1 MRRRTLSRL
10 AIAACALSLVAGIAP
25 AASASGGSASHA
37 HASGSAAYKRVG
49 YFTQW
54 GIYGRDFQVKD
65 LDTSGAAAK
74 LTHIN
79 YAFGNVSADG
89 KCFTGNVPGEA
100 DAWAD
105 YARPLDAAGSV
116 DGVADTDTQP
126 LAGNFN
132 QLRELKAKHPGLKVM
147 ISLGGWSWSTHFSDA
162 ARTAASRKAFVSSCI
177 DLYFKGNLPVDGAR
191 GGEGAAAGLFDGVD
205 IDWEWPGSAGDT
217 DTVYRPED
225 KRNFTALVH
234 EFRTQ
239 LDAYAKSTA
248 KEGKGRGHNSRPKH
262 YELSAFV
269 PTAPAKIDAGF
280 DVRRIMRDFD
290 FVNLQ
295 GYDFH
300 VSGEATTAQQS
311 ALYAKD
317 DFSVDQTVRD
327 WIKRGA
333 PARKLV
339 MGMPFYGQGWTGV
352 TGGGDGLGL
361 ARRGPRAR
369 HLGCGLRGLQGPQEA
384 GRIRH
389 IQDPSGCQE
398 RPRLAV
404 RRHDPVDVRRP
415 AGAAHQDVVHPS
427 ARSGRR
433 DVLVAGRGHGR
444 RRADDRRRPGPRSAL
459 GVPRRSPQGI
469 GQQRCGGGRRSGHPH
484 TFSDSRMPYGRDIRT
499 AAPRS

>member
-1 MRRRTLSRL
+1 MRRRTLTGLTTAAGAL
-10 AIAACALSLVAGIAP
+10 AMLAGLAP
-25 AASASGGSASHA
+25 AATAGPSAHDRGPDRHDRVYRS
-37 HASGSAAYKRVG
+37 VG

-54 GIYGRDFQVKD
+54 GVYGRDFQVKD
-65 LDTSGAAAK
+65 LDTSGTAAR

-79 YAFGNVSADG
+79 YAFGNVSAEG
-89 KCFTGNVPGEA
+89 RCFTGNVPGEA

-116 DGVADTDTQP
+116 DGVADTGTQP

-132 QLRELKAKHPGLKVM
+132 QLRELKAAHPGLKVM

-162 ARTAASRKAFVSSCI
+162 ARTAASRKALVSSCI
-177 DLYFKGNLPVDGAR
+177 DLYIKGNLPVDGAR
-191 GGEGAAAGLFDGVD
+191 GGEGAAAGLFDGID
-205 IDWEWPGSAGDT
+205 LDWEWPGSAGDT

-239 LDAYAKSTA
+239 LDAYARSA
-248 KEGKGRGHNSRPKH
+248 RH

-280 DVRRIMRDFD
+280 DVPRLMRDFD

-300 VSGEATTAQQS
+300 VSGETTTAQQS
-311 ALYAKD
+311 ALYAKG

-327 WIKRGA
+327 WIRRGA

-352 TGGGDGLGL
+352 TGGGDGLGRPATGPAPATWAAGYEDYKVLKKL
-361 ARRGPRAR
+361 AASGAYTVHRDVRNGHAWLFDGTTLWTYDDPQVLRAKTSYIR
-369 HLGCGLRGLQGPQEA
+369 ERGLGGAMFWSLDGDTDDGELMA
-384 GRIRH
+384 
-389 IQDPSGCQE
+389 
-398 RPRLAV
+398 AV
-404 RRHDPVDVRRP
+404 
-415 AGAAHQDVVHPS
+415 
-427 ARSGRR
+427 ARG
-433 DVLVAGRGHGR
+433 L
-444 RRADDRRRPGPRSAL
+444 
-459 GVPRRSPQGI
+459 
-469 GQQRCGGGRRSGHPH
+469 GGR
-484 TFSDSRMPYGRDIRT
+484 
-499 AAPRS
+499 

>member
-1 MRRRTLSRL
+1 MRRRTLTGL
-10 AIAACALSLVAGIAP
+10 TTAACALTLLAGLAP
-25 AASASGGSASHA
+25 AATAGPAGPTGHDRGPG
-37 HASGSAAYKRVG
+37 HHDRAYRTVG

-54 GIYGRDFQVKD
+54 GVYGRDFQVKD
-65 LDTSGAAAK
+65 LETSGTAEK

-79 YAFGNVSADG
+79 YAFGNVSAEG
-89 KCFTGNVPGEA
+89 RCFTGNVPGEA

-116 DGVADTDTQP
+116 DGVADTDTQA

-132 QLRELKAKHPGLKVM
+132 QLRELKAAHPGLKVM

-162 ARTAASRKAFVSSCI
+162 ARTAASRKALVSSCI
-177 DLYFKGNLPVDGAR
+177 DLYIKGDLPVDGAR
-191 GGEGAAAGLFDGVD
+191 GGDGAAAGLFDGID
-205 IDWEWPGSAGDT
+205 LDWEWPGSAGDT

-239 LDAYAKSTA
+239 LDAYAKS
-248 KEGKGRGHNSRPKH
+248 GRKGRAKH

-280 DVRRIMRDFD
+280 DVPRIMRDFD

-300 VSGEATTAQQS
+300 VSGEKSTAQQS
-311 ALYAKD
+311 ALYAKG

-327 WIKRGA
+327 WIRRGA

-352 TGGGDGLGL
+352 TGGGDGLGQPATAPAPATYAAGYEDYKALKKL
-361 ARRGPRAR
+361 ADSGRYTVHRDTRNGHAWLFDGTTLWTYDDPQVLRAKTSYIR
-369 HLGCGLRGLQGPQEA
+369 ERGLGGAMFWSLDGDTED
-384 GRIRH
+384 G
-389 IQDPSGCQE
+389 E
-398 RPRLAV
+398 LMTAV
-404 RRHDPVDVRRP
+404 DR
-415 AGAAHQDVVHPS
+415 GL
-427 ARSGRR
+427 GRR
-433 DVLVAGRGHGR
+433 
-444 RRADDRRRPGPRSAL
+444 
-459 GVPRRSPQGI
+459 
-469 GQQRCGGGRRSGHPH
+469 
-484 TFSDSRMPYGRDIRT
+484 
-499 AAPRS
+499 

>member
-1 MRRRTLSRL
+1 MRRRTLTGL
-10 AIAACALSLVAGIAP
+10 TTAACALALLAGLAP
-25 AASASGGSASHA
+25 AATAGPPA
-37 HASGSAAYKRVG
+37 HDRGPDRHGRAYRSVG

-54 GIYGRDFQVKD
+54 GVYGRDFQVKD
-65 LDTSGAAAK
+65 LDTSGAAAR

-79 YAFGNVSADG
+79 YAFGNVSAEG
-89 KCFTGNVPGEA
+89 RCFTGNVPGEA

-132 QLRELKAKHPGLKVM
+132 QLRELKAAHPGLKVM

-162 ARTAASRKAFVSSCI
+162 ARTAASRKALVSSCI
-177 DLYFKGNLPVDGAR
+177 DLYIKGDLPVDGAR
-191 GGEGAAAGLFDGVD
+191 GEGAAAGLFDGID
-205 IDWEWPGSAGDT
+205 LDWEWPGSAGDT

-239 LDAYAKSTA
+239 LDAHAKSA
-248 KEGKGRGHNSRPKH
+248 RKGKPKH

-280 DVRRIMRDFD
+280 DVPRIMRDFD

-300 VSGEATTAQQS
+300 VSGETTTAQQS
-311 ALYAKD
+311 ALYAKG
-317 DFSVDQTVRD
+317 DFSVDRTVRD
-327 WIKRGA
+327 WIRRGA

-352 TGGGDGLGL
+352 TGGGDGLGQPATAPAPATWAAGYEDYKALKKL
-361 ARRGPRAR
+361 AASGKYTVHRDVKNGHAWLFDGTTLWTYDDPQVLRAKTSYIR
-369 HLGCGLRGLQGPQEA
+369 ERGLG
-384 GRIRH
+384 
-389 IQDPSGCQE
+389 
-398 RPRLAV
+398 
-404 RRHDPVDVRRP
+404 
-415 AGAAHQDVVHPS
+415 GAMFWSLDGDTDDGELMAEV
-427 ARSGRR
+427 ARGLGRR
-433 DVLVAGRGHGR
+433 
-444 RRADDRRRPGPRSAL
+444 
-459 GVPRRSPQGI
+459 
-469 GQQRCGGGRRSGHPH
+469 
-484 TFSDSRMPYGRDIRT
+484 
-499 AAPRS
+499 

>member
-1 MRRRTLSRL
+1 MRRRTLSSL
-10 AIAACALSLVAGIAP
+10 AVAACAATLAAGLAP
-25 AASASGGSASHA
+25 AATASPDRADDHRGKGEGHHGPS
-37 HASGSAAYKRVG
+37 YKRVG

-54 GIYGRDFQVKD
+54 GVYGRDFQVKN
-65 LDTSGAAAK
+65 LDTSGTAAK

-79 YAFGNVSADG
+79 YAFGNVSAEG

-116 DGVADTDTQP
+116 DGIADTDDQA

-162 ARTAASRKAFVSSCI
+162 VRTAASRKALVSSCI
-177 DLYFKGNLPVDGAR
+177 DLYIKGDLPVDGTR
-191 GGEGAAAGLFDGVD
+191 GGQGAAAGLFDGID

-239 LDAYAKSTA
+239 LDAYARSA
-248 KEGKGRGHNSRPKH
+248 ASRAGTKHRPKPKH

-300 VSGEATTAQQS
+300 VSGEPTTAQQS
-311 ALYAKD
+311 ALYAKG

-327 WIKRGA
+327 WLRRGA

-352 TGGGDGLGL
+352 EGGGDGLGQPAAGPAPATWSAGYEDYKALRKL
-361 ARRGPRAR
+361 ADSGAYEVHRNVRDGSAWLFDGTTLWTYDDPQVLRAKTSYIRERG
-369 HLGCGLRGLQGPQEA
+369 LGGAMFWSLDGDTDDGELMTAVDRGLRH
-384 GRIRH
+384 R
-389 IQDPSGCQE
+389 
-398 RPRLAV
+398 
-404 RRHDPVDVRRP
+404 
-415 AGAAHQDVVHPS
+415 
-427 ARSGRR
+427 
-433 DVLVAGRGHGR
+433 
-444 RRADDRRRPGPRSAL
+444 
-459 GVPRRSPQGI
+459 
-469 GQQRCGGGRRSGHPH
+469 
-484 TFSDSRMPYGRDIRT
+484 
-499 AAPRS
+499 

>member
-1 MRRRTLSRL
+1 MRRRTLTGL
-10 AIAACALSLVAGIAP
+10 TTAACALALLAGLAP
-25 AASASGGSASHA
+25 AATAGPPA
-37 HASGSAAYKRVG
+37 HDRGPDRHGRAYRSVG

-54 GIYGRDFQVKD
+54 GVYGRDFQVKD
-65 LDTSGAAAK
+65 LDTSGAAAR

-79 YAFGNVSADG
+79 YAFGNVSAEG
-89 KCFTGNVPGEA
+89 RCFTGNVPGEA

-132 QLRELKAKHPGLKVM
+132 QLRELKAAHPGLKVM

-162 ARTAASRKAFVSSCI
+162 ARTAASRKALVSSCI
-177 DLYFKGNLPVDGAR
+177 DLYIKGDLPVDGAR
-191 GGEGAAAGLFDGVD
+191 GGEGAAAGLFDGID
-205 IDWEWPGSAGDT
+205 LDWEWPGSAGDT

-239 LDAYAKSTA
+239 LDAHAKSA
-248 KEGKGRGHNSRPKH
+248 RKGKPKH

-280 DVRRIMRDFD
+280 DVPRIMRDFD

-300 VSGEATTAQQS
+300 VSGETTTAQQS
-311 ALYAKD
+311 ALYAKG
-317 DFSVDQTVRD
+317 DFSVDRTVRD
-327 WIKRGA
+327 WIRRGA

-352 TGGGDGLGL
+352 TGGGDGLGQPATAPAPATWAAGYEDYKALKKL
-361 ARRGPRAR
+361 AASGKYTVHRDVKNGHAWLFDGTTLWTYDDPQVLRAKTSYIR
-369 HLGCGLRGLQGPQEA
+369 EQGLGGAMFWSLDGDTDDGELMAEVARGL
-384 GRIRH
+384 
-389 IQDPSGCQE
+389 
-398 RPRLAV
+398 
-404 RRHDPVDVRRP
+404 
-415 AGAAHQDVVHPS
+415 
-427 ARSGRR
+427 GRR
-433 DVLVAGRGHGR
+433 
-444 RRADDRRRPGPRSAL
+444 
-459 GVPRRSPQGI
+459 
-469 GQQRCGGGRRSGHPH
+469 
-484 TFSDSRMPYGRDIRT
+484 
-499 AAPRS
+499 